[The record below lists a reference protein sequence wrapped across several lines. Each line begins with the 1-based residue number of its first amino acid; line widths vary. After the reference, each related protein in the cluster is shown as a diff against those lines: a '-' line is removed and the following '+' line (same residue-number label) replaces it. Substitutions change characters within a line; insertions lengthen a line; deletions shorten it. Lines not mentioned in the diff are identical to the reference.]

1 MLDAKSQRIMCCK
14 CNNRKYFKAKKNT
27 YKTVVDF
34 SCFLVPNTDSHSMVE
49 SVKYGSLTRVCATV
63 VYSAFHCN

>member
-1 MLDAKSQRIMCCK
+1 MLDAKSQRIMGCK

-34 SCFLVPNTDSHSMVE
+34 SCFLVLNTDSHSMVE
-49 SVKYGSLTRVCATV
+49 SVNTEA
-63 VYSAFHCN
+63 